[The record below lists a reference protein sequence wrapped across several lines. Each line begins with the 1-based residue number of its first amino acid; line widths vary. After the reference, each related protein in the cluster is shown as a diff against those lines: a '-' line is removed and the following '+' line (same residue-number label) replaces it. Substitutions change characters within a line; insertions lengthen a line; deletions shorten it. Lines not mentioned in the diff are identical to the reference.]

1 MCKPIWFGIIIT
13 RKMGI
18 IIIIHLKAIQ
28 TIYKYSYNN
37 DRLSAYNGDL
47 GLDDDMYTTTRK
59 SSAIFA
65 IMVIASTA
73 PILRTST
80 TTAFTSSVLAAKA
93 GLSDHSSKD
102 SDGNSIAIA
111 VQIPIAGP
119 VITYHLQ
126 TTEMKT

>member
-1 MCKPIWFGIIIT
+1 
-13 RKMGI
+13 
-18 IIIIHLKAIQ
+18 
-28 TIYKYSYNN
+28 
-37 DRLSAYNGDL
+37 
-47 GLDDDMYTTTRK
+47 MYTTTRK

-73 PILRTST
+73 LILRTST

-93 GLSDHSSKD
+93 GLSDHNSKD